1 MELFKNISD
10 RERRILLP
18 AAVGAAILAVILF
31 VDLPLYKAGAET
43 ARKAREE
50 GNRLNSIISMGK
62 EYISIKYELEEI
74 KERAFKGEGAS
85 LAGLDSLVN
94 RVGLKK
100 KLLSLKPTTTPVS
113 EGMKKIKA
121 ELSLEKAALSELSR
135 LLTAIESDGHS
146 IIVERISVKAT
157 YDDPSMFN
165 AMLVLNTVEK
175 D

>member
-18 AAVGAAILAVILF
+18 AAVGAAILAIILI

-62 EYISIKYELEEI
+62 EYVSIKYELEEI
-74 KERAFKGEGAS
+74 KERTFRGEGAS

-121 ELSLEKAALSELSR
+121 ELSLEKTALPELSR

-165 AMLVLNTVEK
+165 ATLVLNTVEK